1 MAATAWLDQLLGQ
14 EGRPELV
21 SIGAGAVPLTAAT
34 VIAAVV
40 GAVIA
45 GRQPSHPV
53 GWLLV
58 TMGLSLSLS
67 GVLSDYRMYGLVARP
82 GSLPAAGYLAGLA
95 NGINIV
101 YVSCAGFILL
111 LTPTGTLPSRRWR
124 WWARVVAVATVVFVL
139 GEVVSTQPFYPE
151 HPEIGSPIGVQALA
165 EPPLDLLVPL
175 AGLVVLAALV
185 AGAWSLVGRFR
196 RARGIERA
204 QLRWLAWGAALAAT
218 LLVLAFAELVWHG
231 DTALW
236 QAAIGACLVSLL
248 LATGAAVLRYRL
260 YDVDRILSRTLA
272 YALLT
277 LLLGAGYVSVV
288 LGLGRLLPSE
298 SSSLVVAAAT
308 LAVAA
313 AFQPLRRRVQA
324 LVDRRFNRRR
334 YDAARIIEGF
344 AARLRDQVDLDALHG
359 ELLAVVDQTVQPTRA
374 SLWLRSQAISTTS
387 TGPQR

>member
-334 YDAARIIEGF
+334 YDAARTVEGF
-344 AARLRDQVDLDALHG
+344 AVRLRDQVDLDVLNR
-359 ELLAVVDQTVQPTRA
+359 ELLAVVDRTMQPTRA
-374 SLWLRSQAISTTS
+374 SLWLRPTRPPAGS
-387 TGPQR
+387 